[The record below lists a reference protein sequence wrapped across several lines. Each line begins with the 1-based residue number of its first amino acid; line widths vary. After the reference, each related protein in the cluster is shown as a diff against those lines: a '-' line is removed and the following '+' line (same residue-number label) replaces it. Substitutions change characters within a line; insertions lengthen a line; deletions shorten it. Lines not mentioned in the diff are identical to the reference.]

1 MLGHDKKL
9 SAEVSY
15 MEAMAHLVDVVQ
27 LLSQARTLDA
37 VVQVVR
43 RAARE
48 LTGADGATFVLR
60 DNGQCYYVEENAISP
75 LWKGKRFPLNI
86 CISGWAMLNA
96 QSAVIDDIYADP
108 RIPADV
114 YRPTFVK
121 SLAMVPVRRKNPVAA
136 IGNYWATHHHPTD
149 QEVSIL
155 QALADTTSVALENV
169 QLYTDLQ
176 SQIDI
181 VRQREARISEQR
193 DTLEVF
199 TRSLAHDL
207 KEPVRT
213 ICSFADMIDDHAFSD
228 AAACEH
234 MQYVRSAGQRMDLMI
249 RKVFNYTQL
258 CGTYTFEIENMKLD
272 DAVTEAIRRLSPL
285 VKGLNAVI
293 SSDALPVVAVN
304 REQAVTLMENLIAN
318 AIEHTPHP
326 VKIHIAATREA
337 DGNWAIR
344 VTDNGPGIAPEYR
357 EKIFKPFFRLDRKE
371 THAGLG
377 LTVCRK
383 IVELQGGTITC
394 STTPGHGAEIR
405 FTLPGAAPA
414 EVFKVLPKVADKLHT
429 DDIANVLLIDDRD
442 SDIYLTKKFLSE
454 PIGMRCNFIVAHDG
468 ESGLAAIQDAQ
479 DAGNPIDLI
488 LLDLNMPGMNGFEML
503 EEMGKA
509 DALRRIPVVICS
521 NSDYEKDRRRALSF
535 GVLGYLSKPA
545 SFAHL
550 KPILETIASLTLCLD
565 EKNIPVLMRATHPV
579 QEFGADPKLYTA
591 AARGYE
597 GGLSA

>member
-1 MLGHDKKL
+1 MLDRGRSL
-9 SAEVSY
+9 SLEVSY
-15 MEAMAHLVDVVQ
+15 TEAMEHLVDVVQ

-37 VVQVVR
+37 VVQIVR

-75 LWKGKRFPLNI
+75 LWKGKRFPLNV
-86 CISGWAMLNA
+86 CISGWVMQNA
-96 QSAVIDDIYADP
+96 QAVVIDDIYADP

-121 SLAMVPVRRKNPVAA
+121 SLAMVPVRRKEPVAA

-149 QEVSIL
+149 HEVAIL
-155 QALADTTSVALENV
+155 QALADTTSVALENT
-169 QLYTDLQ
+169 QLYADLQ

-193 DTLEVF
+193 DTLEIF

-213 ICSFADMIDDHAFSD
+213 ICSFAEMIDDSTFTD
-228 AAACEH
+228 AAACEP
-234 MQYVRSAGQRMDLMI
+234 MQYVRAAAQRMDLMI

-258 CGTYTFEIENMKLD
+258 CGTYTFEMENLKLD

-285 VKGLNAVI
+285 IKGLNAVI
-293 SSDALPVVAVN
+293 SSDALPVVSVN
-304 REQAVTLMENLIAN
+304 REQAITLMENLIAN

-326 VKIHIAATREA
+326 VKIHIAATRETN
-337 DGNWAIR
+337 GNWGIC
-344 VTDNGPGIAPEYR
+344 VSDNGPGIAPEYQ

-383 IVELQGGTITC
+383 IVELQGGTISC
-394 STTPGHGAEIR
+394 STTPGHGTEIR
-405 FTLPGAAPA
+405 FTLPGPPSALIEKP
-414 EVFKVLPKVADKLHT
+414 VLSIASKESSGTVAN
-429 DDIANVLLIDDRD
+429 ILLIDDRD
-442 SDIYLTKKFLSE
+442 ADIYLTRKFLSE
-454 PIGMRCNFIVAHDG
+454 PIGMRCNFVIAHDG
-468 ESGLAAIQDAQ
+468 ESGLAAIHDAT
-479 DAGNPIDLI
+479 DAGSQIDLI
-488 LLDLNMPGMNGFEML
+488 LLDLNMPGMSGFEML
-503 EEMGKA
+503 EEMGK
-509 DALRRIPVVICS
+509 DEALRRIPVVICS
-521 NSDYEKDRRRALSF
+521 NSDYERDRRHALSL

-550 KPILETIASLTLCLD
+550 KPILETIPSLTLRLD
-565 EKNIPVLMRATHPV
+565 EKNVPVLMRAASPV
-579 QEFGADPKLYTA
+579 PDLDPKLYS
-591 AARGYE
+591 AARGYQ
-597 GGLSA
+597 GGLSL